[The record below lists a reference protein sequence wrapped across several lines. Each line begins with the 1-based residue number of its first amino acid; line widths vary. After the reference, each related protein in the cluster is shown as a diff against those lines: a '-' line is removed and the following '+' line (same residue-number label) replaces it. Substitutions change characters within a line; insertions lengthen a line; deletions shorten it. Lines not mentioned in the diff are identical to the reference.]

1 MTPRLIAF
9 RWTPAERAPAR
20 RGRALAARLGE
31 QEWKKILDW
40 RGVLAFAHVACLGD
54 VTVLPAEFGLVAGPL
69 LSRETGTPVSSLSG
83 VDAEALAATGGAELF
98 SKYWGPCCALLHDR
112 GYDFFH
118 ALRDPGGGAP
128 LYVHRSPGLHCLF
141 TAADDFLALSDAPVG
156 CNETILGVYMVQPGI
171 LTRRTAIEGVEELLA
186 GERLTLGRSSVERD
200 FVWRPEHRRGCSEI
214 ADFDAAA
221 TALRQAVR
229 ESAKAW
235 IGLNAARGGR
245 PIAHRLSGGLDSS
258 IVLAALHQEGGRE
271 TEIVCFNEYPEA
283 TPEGDER
290 VLARAAA
297 QHAGREL
304 VEHESRAANFDYAHV
319 LTAPLPV
326 RPTHSEFSHASTS
339 LADAIDA
346 RGARIVT
353 SGQGGDQVLHRRRS
367 AAIAVDAALDG
378 VGLSRYFAIA
388 RETAMLARTPIWS
401 VFAETIAR
409 RIRPHVSLFNP
420 AFAKA
425 VLASP
430 GAVALAHAEWSDHP
444 WKSMLL
450 RQTPARAARAM
461 HIGDLSYYHE
471 VSEVTCR
478 FMTAPVLASQPVIE
492 TALAIPPYV
501 MTQGGFDRAL
511 ARAAF
516 ADLLPEIIRSR
527 SHKGDTTRFH
537 NRVLERQLPLMREL
551 LLGGELA
558 RRKLID
564 AAAVESALKRDVIAD
579 GALKGALMSAF
590 MAEAWLRRFVER
602 TSSRSAGPVHGAEAP
617 AA

>member
-1 MTPRLIAF
+1 MTPRLVAF
-9 RWTPAERAPAR
+9 RWTPAEREPAR
-20 RGRALAARLGE
+20 RGRALAACLADAD
-31 QEWKKILDW
+31 WKKVLDW
-40 RGVLAFAHVACLGD
+40 RGVLVFVHAASLDD
-54 VTVLPAEFGLVAGPL
+54 VIVLPAEFGLVAGAL
-69 LSRETGTPVSSLSG
+69 FSRESGKPVSSISG
-83 VDAEALAATGGAELF
+83 VEAEALATTGGAELF

-118 ALRDPGGGAP
+118 ALRDPAGGAP
-128 LYVHRSPGLHCLF
+128 LYVHHSPGLNCLF
-141 TAADDFLALSDAPVG
+141 TYAEDFLAIWDEPVA
-156 CNETILGVYMVQPGI
+156 CDETMLGVYMVQPRI
-171 LTRRTAIEGVEELLA
+171 LTRRTALVGVEELLA
-186 GERLTLGRSSVERD
+186 GERLTLGRASLERGV
-200 FVWRPEHRRGCSEI
+200 VWRPERPNRRCELSS
-214 ADFDAAA
+214 FDAAA
-221 TALRQAVR
+221 RALRQAVLQ
-229 ESAKAW
+229 SARAW
-235 IGLNAARGGR
+235 VGLNGAKGGR

-258 IVLAALHQEGGRE
+258 IVLAALHQEAGGE

-304 VEHESRAANFDYAHV
+304 VEHESRAADFEYAQV
-319 LTAPLPV
+319 LAAPLPV
-326 RPTHSEFSHASTS
+326 RPTHSEFSRASTS
-339 LADAIDA
+339 LGDAIDA

-378 VGLSRYFAIA
+378 VGLRRYFTIA

-409 RIRPHVSLFNP
+409 RVGPRVSFFNP

-425 VLASP
+425 VLAAA
-430 GAVALAHAEWSDHP
+430 GAVALAHAEWDYHP

-450 RQTPARAARAM
+450 RETPARAARAM

-478 FMTAPVLASQPVIE
+478 FVTAPVLASQPVIE

-527 SHKGDTTRFH
+527 RHKGDTTRFH
-537 NRVLERQLPLMREL
+537 NRVLERQLPLIREL

-558 RRKLID
+558 RRRLLDI
-564 AAAVESALKRDVIAD
+564 AAVEIALERDVIAD

-590 MAEAWLRRFVER
+590 MAEAWLRGFVER
-602 TSSRSAGPVHGAEAP
+602 TSLRSAGPVHGAEAP